1 MNFIEKFYY
10 KTLKYDLINKFLY
23 KSTKTIPQIKKI
35 ILNFGCK
42 TSDLKALST
51 SALAL
56 ELIANQKNALTLT
69 KYNNVLL
76 KIRKGHPVGCKVTLR
91 KKKSFEF
98 LTKMLIDIFPK
109 LKNFEGL
116 KTNKKIKKNTFS
128 YELAD
133 TFSFQELEENYYLFN
148 NLRNLHVTIVTTSK
162 KKEELYFIFNSIKIP
177 FEKTKKQ
184 V

>member
-1 MNFIEKFYY
+1 MNFIEKFYS

-23 KSTKTIPQIKKI
+23 KNTKTIPQIEKI

-56 ELIANQKNALTLT
+56 ELITNQKGTLTLT
-69 KYNNVLL
+69 KHNNVLL

-91 KKKSFEF
+91 KKKSFAF

-116 KTNKKIKKNTFS
+116 KTSKKMKENIFS

-162 KKEELYFIFNSIKIP
+162 KKEELQFIFNSLKIP
-177 FEKTKKQ
+177 FEKK
-184 V
+184 